1 MTTATASAAAAK
13 WAGGVIA
20 GRCTAAAAPTFGPVK
35 SPPRPGSA
43 LGERIA
49 EFLRRFPPF
58 SYLEEDD
65 LRALCDEVTVHYV
78 TPQSTVFTTGEQPLE
93 EFFVVRKGAVQ
104 LARDAEGE
112 VWLVDQ
118 LDAGDVFG
126 IRPLL
131 AERPYTATARASE
144 ESLLYGVP
152 HASFEPLIDSYPAIG
167 RFLATSF
174 ASRATAG
181 RPAGRMAS
189 ARENERAPADPN
201 NRPRTLGGGRQGKQ
215 RNDGLLDATRV
226 MTKRHLVSC
235 APETIIRE
243 AAVLMSER
251 NVGSVVVLDA
261 GGKPVGIV
269 TDRELRNRV
278 IAGDVDRESPV
289 TAVMR
294 SPVVTIGPDPRAVDV
309 QLAMVRGRVQ
319 HLVVTAN
326 GSTRSPAVGVLS
338 QRDIVLALGSSPAAV
353 ISEVATARDPGEL
366 RGLRERTERW
376 LLTATSRR
384 GSVYELAEIAS
395 EVTDAV
401 TRRCLELATVELAAR
416 GHHPPDCRYCWLSL
430 GSQGR
435 REQLVRSDQDHAVVF
450 DGDGLRA
457 DARRRARA
465 YYVELAAATARSLA
479 TIGFEAC
486 SGEMMASNPGWC
498 LTPREWDRQLERWI
512 SEPTGEN
519 LLDASTLLDRRPIA
533 GDLALGER
541 FAAQTRGRVRNER
554 RFLAF
559 LARAAVDNP
568 PPLSFFRSFVVERSG
583 EHKDSFD
590 IKQRAMLPLADAAR
604 VLTLELGISDP
615 SNTIQRYER
624 LRAAEP
630 QNDSLFLAAAQA
642 YDALMLFR
650 ARQGLAD
657 GSAGR
662 YFPISEL
669 SKLERLQLRNAF
681 GPIADLLAAL
691 RVRFQLNAI
700 SQ

>member
-1 MTTATASAAAAK
+1 MRRSALTYLRH
-13 WAGGVIA
+13 VQ
-20 GRCTAAAAPTFGPVK
+20 

-43 LGERIA
+43 LGQRIA

-58 SYLEEDD
+58 SYLDEGD
-65 LRALCDEVTVHYV
+65 LRKLSDEVTVHYV
-78 TPQSTVFTTGEQPLE
+78 VPQSTVFAAGEQPLA

-104 LARDAEGE
+104 LARDADGE
-112 VWLVDQ
+112 VWLIDQ

-131 AERPYTATARASE
+131 AGRAYTATARASE
-144 ESLLYGVP
+144 ETLLYGIP
-152 HASFEPLIDSYPAIG
+152 HVHFEPLIDRYPAIG

-181 RPAGRMAS
+181 RPAASEREGASEAEPAGRREAAS
-189 ARENERAPADPN
+189 AGPA
-201 NRPRTLGGGRQGKQ
+201 RRVRQ

-226 MTKRHLVSC
+226 MTKRHLVGCSPQ
-235 APETIIRE
+235 ASIRE

-269 TDRELRNRV
+269 TDRELRNCV
-278 IAGDVDRESPV
+278 VAGDVPRASPV

-294 SPVVTIGPDPRAVDV
+294 SPVVTIGPDPRAIDV

-326 GSTRSPAVGVLS
+326 GSTRSPAVGVVS

-353 ISEVATARDPGEL
+353 ISEVATARDPDEL
-366 RGLRERTERW
+366 HRLRERIERW
-376 LLTATSRR
+376 LRTATSRR
-384 GSVYELAEIAS
+384 GSVHELAEIAS
-395 EVTDAV
+395 EVTDAM
-401 TRRCLELATVELAAR
+401 TRRCIELATLELAAAGR
-416 GHHPPDCRYCWLSL
+416 HRPDCSFCWLSL

-450 DGDGLRA
+450 DGDDLA
-457 DARRRARA
+457 PERRSAVRK
-465 YYVELAAATARSLA
+465 YLVDLAAATVRCLE

-486 SGEMMASNPGWC
+486 TGEMMASNPTWC
-498 LTPREWDRQLERWI
+498 LTPREWDRQLRAWI
-512 SEPTGEN
+512 AEPTGEH

-541 FAAQTRGRVRNER
+541 FCAQTRGRVRNER

-630 QNDSLFLAAAQA
+630 QNDALYLAAAQA

-650 ARQGLAD
+650 ARQGLAE
-657 GSAGR
+657 GSTGR
-662 YFPISEL
+662 YFPIAEL

-681 GPIADLLAAL
+681 GPIAELLSAL